1 MVDWVKIDLQYYEN
15 LESAPQTSAPLI
27 LTLLKSIF
35 ILEIYIALKE
45 PSIYDVHTEGE
56 GSDSGGRMW
65 AVGGGSSPMW
75 TSTQKIKIRVH

>member
-35 ILEIYIALKE
+35 ILEIYIAL
-45 PSIYDVHTEGE
+45 I
-56 GSDSGGRMW
+56 
-65 AVGGGSSPMW
+65 
-75 TSTQKIKIRVH
+75 I